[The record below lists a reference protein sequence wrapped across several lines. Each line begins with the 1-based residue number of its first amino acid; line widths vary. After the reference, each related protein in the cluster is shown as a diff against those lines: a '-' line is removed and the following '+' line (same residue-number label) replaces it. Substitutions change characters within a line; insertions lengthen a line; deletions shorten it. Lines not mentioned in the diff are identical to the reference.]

1 MKHQKIIIAL
11 LLQTVSLTLI
21 AQKERVRGIYK
32 TGDDFK
38 TGKIS
43 FDNDCTT
50 KRKIRLNDF
59 FMQPYITIKENDSS
73 LTILKTDIFG
83 YRNCN
88 NEIFRFKGKQ
98 ELLLLNTSGQI
109 LIYKLQNNNPPA
121 GSRTNV
127 TNYYFSYGANSPV
140 EKLTIKNLKKTFPD
154 NHSFH
159 HLIDEN
165 FKYNTD
171 LAGFDKSNSIFKINL
186 LFNESLR

>member
-11 LLQTVSLTLI
+11 LFQTVSLTLI

-32 TGDDFK
+32 TSDDFIK
-38 TGKIS
+38 GKLS
-43 FDNDCTT
+43 FDNNCKST
-50 KRKIRLNDF
+50 KIRLNDF
-59 FMQPYITIKENDSS
+59 FMQPYITIRGNDSS
-73 LTILKTDIFG
+73 LKILKNDVFG

-88 NEIFRFKGKQ
+88 NEIFRFKGKR
-98 ELLLLNTSGQI
+98 ELLLLNPGASI

-127 TNYYFSYGANSPV
+127 TNYYFSLGVNSPV
-140 EKLTIKNLKKTFPD
+140 EKLTIKNLKKTFPA
-154 NHSFH
+154 NLSFH

-171 LAGFDKSNSIFKINL
+171 LAGFDKPKNIFKINL
-186 LFNESLR
+186 LLEESLK